1 MLMLDDKM
9 LLSMF
14 MKSFVVGRFLTDIG
28 IYFFMLAM
36 LLLAKDLETFV
47 DELGDST

>member
-1 MLMLDDKM
+1 MLDEYT
-9 LLSMF
+9 LLSML

-36 LLLAKDLETFV
+36 LFLVKDLETFV

>member
-1 MLMLDDKM
+1 MEDEYRLE
-9 LLSMF
+9 SMF

-36 LLLAKDLETFV
+36 LFLVKDLDIFV
-47 DELGDST
+47 DELGDRT